1 MYGNVYYQRHKE
13 TDSLRFSFA
22 VIWIRSELTHLLT
35 VKSLDLAEVK
45 AIYDTHMRDTFPPSE
60 LRPYKSIKALT
71 NSGNYFCYGLY
82 DEDSLQAYAFF
93 SRAKNRTYCLLDY
106 YAVIE
111 SLRGSGIGSQFFP
124 LLREKLQ
131 HMDGIL
137 LEVESVESTENEEE
151 QAIRQR
157 RIRFY
162 QRNGCVMTG
171 VKCHLYGVDYRIMA
185 MPAAKPVPED
195 RSILSELESIY
206 HVMFNDLLYP
216 LVCRPFIQKAE

>member
-1 MYGNVYYQRHKE
+1 M
-13 TDSLRFSFA
+13 
-22 VIWIRSELTHLLT
+22 LT

-162 QRNGCVMTG
+162 QRKGCVMTG

-206 HVMFNDLLYP
+206 HVMLNDLLYP